1 MTEIFVVYKMLTA
14 PGDGLANHRVWQL
27 PTYVRSVPTGKEKGR
42 VLAVDLGG
50 SNCRI
55 CLVDLHGDST
65 FTVTQSK
72 HGVPPDVMINS
83 SYRPLFKFI
92 AQRIG
97 EFLDAHLEPASQS
110 PYRLGFTF
118 SFTCEQTSL
127 AGGRLIHWDKGWDIP
142 DALGRDPCVML
153 QEAIDE
159 LGLPVV
165 VTVLANDSVGT
176 LLTRAYSSGPEAST
190 LGAVIFGTGTN
201 AAYVEKLA
209 NVRRL
214 GVKASAD
221 DIMVMNTEWGCLDD
235 NMEVLPRTSFDDALD
250 AASVDPGTQ
259 MFEKR
264 VSGLY
269 LGELL
274 RLTIVQLL
282 RADAFDMKVGR
293 TSKVFQPGGI
303 DCPFL
308 SGLALIDPDDVD
320 SAKSFIQDTLA
331 AESVSQVDVQAIR
344 LLSSSIARRAARL
357 AGASL
362 AAIIIQ
368 SGRLVIPNKRSRQTT
383 TVSIGRQHLVT
394 PRWRRV
400 LSCVGMSSL
409 ASKPLPRHTDLQT
422 CGDVDIID
430 IGADGSLIEFYP
442 GFEVELRGAMRDV
455 PEIGE
460 AGERR
465 IRIGLAKD
473 GSGVGAALM
482 AHAASQSE

>member
-1 MTEIFVVYKMLTA
+1 MMLTA
-14 PGDGLANHRVWQL
+14 SGDGLANHRVWQL
-27 PTYVRSVPTGKEKGR
+27 PSYVRSVPTGKEKGR
-42 VLAVDLGG
+42 FLAVDLGG

-72 HGVPPDVMINS
+72 HSVPPDVMVNC
-83 SYRPLFKFI
+83 SYRPLFDFI
-92 AQRIG
+92 AQRIAD
-97 EFLDAHLEPASQS
+97 FLDVHLDTASQL

-118 SFTCEQTSL
+118 SFTCEQSSL
-127 AGGRLIHWDKGWDIP
+127 AGGRLLHWDKGWDIP
-142 DALGRDPCVML
+142 DAIGRDPCVML
-153 QEAIDE
+153 QDAIDE

-176 LLTRAYSSGPEAST
+176 LLTRAYSSGPKVST

-201 AAYVEKLA
+201 AAYVEKLS

-214 GVKASAD
+214 GIKASAD

-235 NMEVLPRTSFDDALD
+235 KMEVLPRTSFDDSLD
-250 AASVDPGTQ
+250 AASVDPGSQ
-259 MFEKR
+259 MLEKR

-274 RLTIVQLL
+274 RLAIVRLL
-282 RADAFDMKVGR
+282 QTGAFDMKVDK
-293 TSKVFQPGGI
+293 TSKVFLPGGI
-303 DCPFL
+303 DCSFL
-308 SGLALIDPDDVD
+308 SGLALVDPDG
-320 SAKSFIQDTLA
+320 ATKLIQDTLS
-331 AESVSQVDVQAIR
+331 AENISQVDVHAIQ
-344 LLSSSIARRAARL
+344 LLATSIARRAARL

-368 SGRLVIPNKRSRQTT
+368 SGRLEIPSKRSRQTT
-383 TVSIGRQHLVT
+383 SVPIGRINHFQHLVALLWG
-394 PRWRRV
+394 RFM
-400 LSCVGMSSL
+400 SCIGMSSL
-409 ASKPLPRHTDLQT
+409 ASKPLPRHTEHET
-422 CGDVDIID
+422 CLDEDIID
-430 IGADGSLIEFYP
+430 IGADGSLIKFYP
-442 GFEVELRGAMRDV
+442 GFEAEMRGALRDI
-455 PEIGE
+455 PEIGQ

-482 AHAASQSE
+482 AQAASQSDQRGRR